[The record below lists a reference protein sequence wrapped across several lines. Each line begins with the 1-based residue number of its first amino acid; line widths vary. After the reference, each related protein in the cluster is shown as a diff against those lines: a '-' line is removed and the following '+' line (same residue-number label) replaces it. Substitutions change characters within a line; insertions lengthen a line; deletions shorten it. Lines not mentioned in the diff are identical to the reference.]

1 MVNSIRTAARAL
13 MIRDGKI
20 LLVKMKD
27 HRGVFY
33 ILPGGGQK
41 AGETLQQA
49 VERECSEET
58 GCKIKAGKLA
68 YIREYIGKNHTFSKS
83 HRRFHQLE
91 AVFHC
96 EIVCDQNFGLGCE
109 HDKKQVGLTWMPL
122 EDIPD
127 TELYPKQVR
136 ELFKKG
142 QIETEDLYLGDVN

>member
-1 MVNSIRTAARAL
+1 MVNHIRTAARAL

-58 GCKIKAGKLA
+58 GCDIKAGKLA
-68 YIREYIGKNHTFSKS
+68 YIREYIGRNHTFSKA

-96 EIVCDQNFGLGCE
+96 EITCMDQFGKGCE
-109 HDKKQVGLTWMPL
+109 HDKKQVGLQWVPL
-122 EDIPD
+122 EDVPT
-127 TELYPKQVR
+127 TELYPKYVR
-136 ELFKKG
+136 DIFKG
-142 QIETEDLYLGDVN
+142 GEVHTQNLYLGDVN